1 MIDLADKLDA
11 KIETQIAARNRILQR
26 IRWLEKKAQYRNQ
39 RIRKLSAQRTIE
51 LNMKLAI

>member
-11 KIETQIAARNRILQR
+11 KIETQIAARNKILQR
-26 IRWLEKKAQYRNQ
+26 IRWLEKKVQYRNQ